1 MEWLPTPYA
10 ECMANFLQKTALT
23 LGHYSDLGLSGL
35 GSWLLSFAC
44 RFKLG
49 ADIFSPSQTWP
60 HQHSP
65 ASLMMQTP
73 DPQQRLSGAFIIA
86 TFFPIYANKRIS

>member
-1 MEWLPTPYA
+1 
-10 ECMANFLQKTALT
+10 MANFLQKSILV
-23 LGHYSDLGLSGL
+23 LGYYSGLGLSGVF
-35 GSWLLSFAC
+35 SWLLSFAG

-49 ADIFSPSQTWP
+49 VLIFSPSQTWP

-73 DPQQRLSGAFIIA
+73 DPQQRLSGAFIIT
-86 TFFPIYANKRIS
+86 TFLPIYANK